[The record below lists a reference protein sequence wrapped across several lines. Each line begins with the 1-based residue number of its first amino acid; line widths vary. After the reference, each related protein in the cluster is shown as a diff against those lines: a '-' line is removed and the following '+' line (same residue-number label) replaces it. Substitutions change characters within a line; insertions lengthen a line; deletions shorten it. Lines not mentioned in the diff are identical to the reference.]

1 MRALCVPRTVSICLA
16 LVLAIGASSLSY
28 ADEVLDWNAV
38 LRRAVVTAATPGA
51 LQPRIAAAMHVAM
64 FEAYNGIEK
73 RFTSIHDV
81 SGEAPRGASKRAAV
95 VYAAY
100 NTLLAFFPAQA
111 ADFANDLDA
120 SLAGIAADSAIDNSE
135 SIARG
140 REWGEHVAAEI
151 VAWRNTDGL
160 NPPPPPYLGS
170 LAVGKWRPT
179 PPAFAPG
186 LAPNLGQILTF
197 VIPNGST
204 FRPAGPPPLMSTEY
218 ADNVNEVQRIGN
230 AAALPADRSA
240 DGTESARFWA
250 GTALTAWF
258 RIAEAVSRQNHLTLS
273 ENDRL
278 FTLMSVAMA
287 DAVITCWDSKY
298 FYELWRPFHA
308 IRLAGTDNNPATIPD
323 PAWTPLIVTP
333 PYPEYYSGHQSLDR
347 TSATVLIAYFG
358 DSTPIETTSESL
370 PGVTRHWSNFT
381 AAADD
386 AYMARIWG
394 GIHFRFSMDD
404 ARDVARK
411 IANYVLEHAAQ
422 PLHGKKNGQVP

>member
-51 LQPRIAAAMHVAM
+51 LQPRIAAVMHVAM

-151 VAWRNTDGL
+151 VAWR
-160 NPPPPPYLGS
+160 
-170 LAVGKWRPT
+170 K
-179 PPAFAPG
+179 
-186 LAPNLGQILTF
+186 
-197 VIPNGST
+197 
-204 FRPAGPPPLMSTEY
+204 
-218 ADNVNEVQRIGN
+218 
-230 AAALPADRSA
+230 
-240 DGTESARFWA
+240 
-250 GTALTAWF
+250 
-258 RIAEAVSRQNHLTLS
+258 H
-273 ENDRL
+273 
-278 FTLMSVAMA
+278 
-287 DAVITCWDSKY
+287 
-298 FYELWRPFHA
+298 
-308 IRLAGTDNNPATIPD
+308 
-323 PAWTPLIVTP
+323 
-333 PYPEYYSGHQSLDR
+333 
-347 TSATVLIAYFG
+347 
-358 DSTPIETTSESL
+358 
-370 PGVTRHWSNFT
+370 
-381 AAADD
+381 
-386 AYMARIWG
+386 
-394 GIHFRFSMDD
+394 
-404 ARDVARK
+404 
-411 IANYVLEHAAQ
+411 
-422 PLHGKKNGQVP
+422 